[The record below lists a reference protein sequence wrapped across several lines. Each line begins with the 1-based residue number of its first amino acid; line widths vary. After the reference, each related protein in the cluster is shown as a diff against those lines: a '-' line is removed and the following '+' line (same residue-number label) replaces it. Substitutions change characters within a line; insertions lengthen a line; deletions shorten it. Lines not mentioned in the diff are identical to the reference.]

1 MMKFRQE
8 EVFFKCYNDS
18 FAKIKEEYDVIMDFA
33 NKLENTMNECLE
45 KHQKELDANIDSMS
59 IYFDLRTY
67 IDYSNHNHRLLNQV
81 KVKLSFFGEDG
92 YLLHTKKVNTDEF
105 FDLIY
110 QYAGCKLFRHDNFS
124 FRYAKRENG
133 ISQIYFSLFN
143 YYIQN
148 TFEKNH
154 IHNMMFVEETTD
166 SDSMKY
172 DIFYCCSEGN
182 TYQCQSSK
190 KIKSKKDILAFLFKL
205 KCKADKLYYKKTKIF
220 K

>member
-18 FAKIKEEYDVIMDFA
+18 FAKIKEEHDVIMDFA
-33 NKLENTMNECLE
+33 NQLENRMNECLE
-45 KHQKELDANIDSMS
+45 KYQKELDSKIYSMS
-59 IYFDLRTY
+59 ISFDLQTY
-67 IDYSNHNHRLLNQV
+67 IDYSKQNHRLLNDV

-92 YLLHTKKVNTDEF
+92 YLLHQKKINADVF

-110 QYAGCKLFRHDNFS
+110 QYAACNLFRHDNFY
-124 FRYAKRENG
+124 FHHTKG
-133 ISQIYFSLFN
+133 IISQIYFSLFN